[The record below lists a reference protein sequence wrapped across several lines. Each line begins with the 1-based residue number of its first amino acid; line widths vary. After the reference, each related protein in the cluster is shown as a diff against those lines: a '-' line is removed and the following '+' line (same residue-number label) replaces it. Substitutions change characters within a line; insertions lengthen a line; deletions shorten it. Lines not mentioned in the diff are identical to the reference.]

1 LEETARKK
9 IHVNEPEARLM
20 KHSKGSELSYNG
32 QAVADEKSG
41 IIVAE
46 QLVNQ
51 ENDTSM
57 LVPMLDEVKENLG
70 SVAQEDLADGGYA
83 T

>member
-1 LEETARKK
+1 
-9 IHVNEPEARLM
+9 
-20 KHSKGSELSYNG
+20 
-32 QAVADEKSG
+32 VADEKSG